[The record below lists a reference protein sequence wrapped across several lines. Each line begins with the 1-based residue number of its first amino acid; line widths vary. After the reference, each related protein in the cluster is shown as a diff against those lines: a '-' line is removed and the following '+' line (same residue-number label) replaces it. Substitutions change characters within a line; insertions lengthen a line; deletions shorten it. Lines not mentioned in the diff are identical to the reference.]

1 MPIKVTCQCG
11 KSFAAKDELAGKAVK
26 CPNCQQ
32 PLRIPLAQSAA
43 PLPSRAA
50 PPPSSSGSS
59 IYGGPARPPG
69 PSDSMFDD
77 VGLKQA
83 PAGAVMC
90 PGCASPMTPGAVV
103 CIKCG
108 YNAKLGRRMETVKM
122 GAGGGP
128 GGHDAGT
135 ADLMAKAAATI
146 EEDKEEERK
155 KTREGMPW
163 WVYLIA
169 LSFAIGF
176 IVMMM
181 ILPPK
186 IALMTGGVL
195 IWGLAICINL
205 YAYIRIWI
213 IGFTENVIQGIALV
227 ISGFFCPI
235 YVLIYCIMRWDQC
248 GGYLLMIIGSNV
260 FAFMVQVAIAFAFQD
275 DAGEAWI
282 PPESSDPPAAVEYAD
297 FDWQPPPLLKSAVT

>member
-32 PLRIPLAQSAA
+32 PLRIPGAPAAAAPGRNLAA
-43 PLPSRAA
+43 PLPSAA
-50 PPPSSSGSS
+50 PRQQASSAAAFGPPPSSSGSS

-83 PAGAVMC
+83 PAGAIIC
-90 PGCASPMTPGAVV
+90 PACAAPMTPGAVV

-122 GAGGGP
+122 VAGP
-128 GGHDAGT
+128 GGHDAGA

-146 EEDKEEERK
+146 EEDKEEERR

-163 WVYLIA
+163 WVYGIGLLFVGRIRRHDDDSA
-169 LSFAIGF
+169 AIHGDGDGRVIILSIAIG
-176 IVMMM
+176 M
-181 ILPPK
+181 
-186 IALMTGGVL
+186 
-195 IWGLAICINL
+195 LAST
-205 YAYIRIWI
+205 RTSRF
-213 IGFTENVIQGIALV
+213 G
-227 ISGFFCPI
+227 
-235 YVLIYCIMRWDQC
+235 
-248 GGYLLMIIGSNV
+248 
-260 FAFMVQVAIAFAFQD
+260 
-275 DAGEAWI
+275 
-282 PPESSDPPAAVEYAD
+282 
-297 FDWQPPPLLKSAVT
+297 